1 VGTAVYNLDE
11 PSSPMN
17 RNPRSPQGRRPNPLS
32 DLLAEKKRSAEI
44 ARQRQRAEQLTVDLP
59 GIISD
64 RVGEHIQKL
73 ETKLLKDFQQMGQK
87 AIEESTNVLNETL
100 NGRIETLEQI
110 SALQSKTIVNL
121 RDSSKIAEE
130 KVSTVVNSI
139 ERTLSNAVPGFRLEP
154 SAFAAPLI
162 SANGSAAMPSVGT
175 EVIKAD
181 PQEMEEVRL
190 GKLGYCPK
198 CTSTHV
204 RRANRSG
211 IWEEFLR
218 LFFIAPFRCR
228 ACRHKFYRF

>member
-1 VGTAVYNLDE
+1 
-11 PSSPMN
+11 MN

-139 ERTLSNAVPGFRLEP
+139 ERTLSNAVPGFHLEP

>member
-1 VGTAVYNLDE
+1 
-11 PSSPMN
+11 MN

-44 ARQRQRAEQLTVDLP
+44 ARQRQSAEQLSADLP

-73 ETKLLKDFQQMGQK
+73 ETRLLKDFQQMGQK

-100 NGRIETLEQI
+100 SGRIDTLEQI

-154 SAFAAPLI
+154 SAFATPLI
-162 SANGSAAMPSVGT
+162 SANGSAAMPSAGT
-175 EVIKAD
+175 EIIKAD
-181 PQEMEEVRL
+181 PQEMEEARL
-190 GKLGYCPK
+190 GKIGYCPK

>member
-1 VGTAVYNLDE
+1 
-11 PSSPMN
+11 MN
-17 RNPRSPQGRRPNPLS
+17 RNPRSTPGRRPNPLS
-32 DLLAEKKRSAEI
+32 DLVAEKKRSAEI
-44 ARQRQRAEQLTVDLP
+44 ARQRQRAEQLSADLP
-59 GIISD
+59 AIISD
-64 RVGEHIQKL
+64 HVGEHIQKL

-121 RDSSKIAEE
+121 RDSSRIAEQ

-139 ERTLSNAVPGFRLEP
+139 EKTLSDAVPGFRLEP
-154 SAFAAPLI
+154 SAFAVPLI
-162 SANGSAAMPSVGT
+162 STGDTAQTAGSTGT
-175 EVIKAD
+175 QIVKAD
-181 PQEMEEVRL
+181 SQEVEEIKL
-190 GKLGYCPK
+190 GKNGYCPK

-204 RRANRSG
+204 RRANRTG
-211 IWEEFLR
+211 LFEEFLR

>member
-1 VGTAVYNLDE
+1 
-11 PSSPMN
+11 MN
-17 RNPRSPQGRRPNPLS
+17 RNPRSTQGRRPNPLS
-32 DLLAEKKRSAEI
+32 DLVAEKKRSAEL
-44 ARQRQRAEQLTVDLP
+44 ARARQRAEQLSADLP
-59 GIISD
+59 AIISD

-73 ETKLLKDFQQMGQK
+73 ENKLLKDFQQMGQK

-110 SALQSKTIVNL
+110 SALQSKTIGNL
-121 RDSSKIAEE
+121 RDSSKVAEQR
-130 KVSTVVNSI
+130 VSNVVNTI
-139 ERTLSNAVPGFRLEP
+139 EKTLSDAVPGFRLEP
-154 SAFAAPLI
+154 SAFAAPQI
-162 SANGSAAMPSVGT
+162 SPTGPAANGMWAQSQGN

-181 PQEMEEVRL
+181 TREMEEIEL
-190 GKLGYCPK
+190 GKHGYCPK

>member
-1 VGTAVYNLDE
+1 
-11 PSSPMN
+11 MN
-17 RNPRSPQGRRPNPLS
+17 RNPRNTQGRRPNPLS
-32 DLLAEKKRSAEI
+32 DLVAEKQRSVEL
-44 ARQRQRAEQLTVDLP
+44 ARSRQRAEKLSADLP
-59 GIISD
+59 AIISD

-110 SALQSKTIVNL
+110 SALQSKTIGSL
-121 RDSSKIAEE
+121 RDSSKIAEQR
-130 KVSTVVNSI
+130 VSSVVNTI
-139 ERTLSNAVPGFRLEP
+139 EKTLSDAVPGFRLEP
-154 SAFAAPLI
+154 SAFAAPQI
-162 SANGSAAMPSVGT
+162 PASGTYNSPAANAMWAQSQGT

-181 PQEMEEVRL
+181 PREVEEIQL
-190 GKLGYCPK
+190 GRHGYCPK

-204 RRANRSG
+204 RRANRTG